1 MSQPDRRGRR
11 REKTRRALL
20 DAALEL
26 IASRG
31 LESTR
36 VEDVT
41 EAADL
46 GKGAFY
52 NYFDSKE
59 ALVATL
65 LADAVRDLDEGFLG
79 AAITGSQNA
88 RLRAV
93 VRQHEA
99 YFAARPAALT
109 LFHQVRGLLLR
120 GSAQDRLR
128 PVVRDYLARVATCL
142 EPAEPPSDD
151 GLDRAAAVIGA
162 VTGYHSFRIA
172 SGLAERKGTVLWL
185 LGPAPDESAD

>member
-1 MSQPDRRGRR
+1 MPQPDRRGRR

-20 DAALEL
+20 EAALAL

-36 VEDVT
+36 IEDVT

-59 ALVATL
+59 ALVAAL
-65 LADAVRDLDEGFLG
+65 LADAVRELDQEFL
-79 AAITGSQNA
+79 AEISGSEA
-88 RLRAV
+88 ERLRAV

-120 GSAQDRLR
+120 GSAQGHLR
-128 PVVRDYLARVATCL
+128 PVVRDYLARVASRL
-142 EPAEPPSDD
+142 EPGRPESDE

-172 SGLAERKGTVLWL
+172 GGLAERAGTVAWL
-185 LGPAPDESAD
+185 LGPGTGRSGD